1 MICFDINQVD
11 LKGPDC
17 DFQDQT
23 DMLFKN
29 ITPESTS
36 GKPWLKGFLTHCSL
50 AISVGRFF
58 SSPLLLC
65 TENQDLILN
74 TQDAG
79 GQGWSYLHPPTAPSS
94 RSTARS
100 NLKGVWFYVL
110 NTLLIIK
117 SELWTHNFC
126 DIGKRSNWLSSK
138 GKPGSKLLS
147 LNKFPAI
154 IFILYI
160 LKFSKM

>member
-1 MICFDINQVD
+1 MNIGNFTKQWQENTLAYTLQASKVKMICFDINQVD

-65 TENQDLILN
+65 TENQDLILY
-74 TQDAG
+74 TQDVG

-100 NLKGVWFYVL
+100 NLKGVWFCP
-110 NTLLIIK
+110 K
-117 SELWTHNFC
+117 HFTH
-126 DIGKRSNWLSSK
+126 
-138 GKPGSKLLS
+138 
-147 LNKFPAI
+147 
-154 IFILYI
+154 Y
-160 LKFSKM
+160 